1 MYKEQDRRLLIVRHF
16 ILILLKKNTILDEI
30 DGEFRPSHPPPPPPP
45 PPQKKKK
52 KIKDGKMTRFR
63 PFRWTSSLIWGDGGL
78 LFHFILSKIV
88 GFGSCKEVLLQFF
101 YSLQIGGV
109 SGFKMDKYHWPFLC

>member
-1 MYKEQDRRLLIVRHF
+1 
-16 ILILLKKNTILDEI
+16 
-30 DGEFRPSHPPPPPPP
+30 
-45 PPQKKKK
+45 
-52 KIKDGKMTRFR
+52 MTRFR

-109 SGFKMDKYHWPFLC
+109 SGFKMDKYHSQASRQAGRQVGKWIIPEPESKQQRIHMEFSDNGTASF